1 MWFLGLVVGGFIGAI
16 GGGAGVVIGAMAGA
30 GVGWA
35 LGQNLK
41 GSGDERLA
49 RLETSIRYLQERVA
63 ALERAPRAEAQA
75 EKSLAT
81 EEREP
86 APAEPAGTASQ
97 TLPTFET
104 PVALHTSPQSSPI
117 DPRPPIQ
124 PPRSDSDR
132 PTFTS
137 RPEFPRTA
145 APGKPPE
152 PSVLWNFFFGGN
164 TLVRFGVIVL
174 FFGVAFLLRPTP
186 VQQVREVA
194 ASGASM
200 PPKSTYFFPK
210 LLTGLLFNALRD
222 EE

>member
-1 MWFLGLVVGGFIGAI
+1 MWFIGLIVGGFIGAI
-16 GGGAGVVIGAMAGA
+16 GGGAGAVIGALAGA

-35 LGQNLK
+35 LAQNLK
-41 GSGDERLA
+41 GARDERLA
-49 RLETSIRYLQERVA
+49 RLEASIRHLQERVA

-132 PTFTS
+132 PTFTPQ
-137 RPEFPRTA
+137 PEFPRTA
-145 APGKPPE
+145 TSSTPPE
-152 PSVLWNFFFGGN
+152 PSALWNFFFGGN

-174 FFGVAFLLRPTP
+174 FSVSPFCSSTLR
-186 VQQVREVA
+186 
-194 ASGASM
+194 SI
-200 PPKSTYFFPK
+200 
-210 LLTGLLFNALRD
+210 LRSPSKRG
-222 EE
+222 